1 MSVQDSFINPTEDQR
16 HQLFQNSLNRSGRPE
31 DFQNIINLL
40 APPHDIYQYAKPM
53 SLKNSSI
60 GIIGAGLSGLA
71 AAYELRKLGANI
83 TIFDAESDRIGG
95 RIYTSYFNNSKDLFT
110 ELGAMRIPVS
120 HETTWHYINLFNLN
134 TESLSSPGSNNF
146 IFVNNIRIRRD
157 FSGQSITDNLYP
169 YYNLTE
175 SERNTPWNELSDYA
189 AETML
194 DSLTPEMRT
203 EILKIQPQYSEEYS
217 RITKLSNR
225 QVYEQLGLSEGAI
238 NLISAVEP
246 FTAALLNTSHDETMN
261 SIYTLDFLNTYRIKG
276 GMVNLP
282 IAFLNSLNNP
292 NPPEFQ
298 YDPNLLG
305 KVTIKLSHAVNGIIK
320 SSDSKKVN
328 IIYDDPNNVKLMET
342 FDYVICAVPFPVLR
356 AFELSPYFS
365 EMKMQ
370 AIRELNYIDAHK
382 TAFLCKKRFWEENE
396 PYGNINGGI
405 SFTDLP
411 IQSVVYP
418 PDHIRC
424 LSEGSCSPD
433 SPGVLIASYNLDQDA
448 TTIGGLNIYR
458 KLEKI
463 RQEVEKVH
471 GLPEGYLTTL
481 IDSYKTVHWNAEP
494 WFRGAFAVAY
504 PGQKINFLYNMLL
517 PEYDDR
523 VFFAGDH
530 VSVKPGWMQGALY
543 SGKFVANQI
552 AIQSLLI

>member
-1 MSVQDSFINPTEDQR
+1 MSVQDYFFNPTDEQR
-16 HQLFQNSLNRSGRPE
+16 HQLFLNSLNRSGRSE
-31 DFQNIINLL
+31 DFQNILNLL
-40 APPHDIYQYAKPM
+40 RPPHEIYQYAKPM
-53 SLKNSSI
+53 TLENLKI

-83 TIFDAESDRIGG
+83 TIFDAESNRIGG
-95 RIYTSYFNNSKDLFT
+95 RIYTSYYNDSRDFYA

-120 HETTWHYINLFNLN
+120 HETTWHYINLFNLE
-134 TESLSSPGSNNF
+134 TESLSSPRSNNF
-146 IFVNNIRIRRD
+146 IFVDNVRVRRD
-157 FSGQSITDNLYP
+157 FSGQSITDNIYP

-175 SERNTPWNELSDYA
+175 SEKNTPWNELSDYA

-225 QVYEQLGLSEGAI
+225 QVYEQLGLSQSAI

-246 FTAALLNTSHDETMN
+246 FTAALLNTSHDETMS
-261 SIYTLDFLNTYRIKG
+261 SIYSFDFLNTYRIKG

-282 IAFLNSLNNP
+282 LAFFDSLNNP

-298 YDPNLLG
+298 YDPGILG
-305 KVTIKLSHAVNGIIK
+305 KVSIKLGYVVNGIMK
-320 SSDSKKVN
+320 SSDNKVN
-328 IIYDDPNNVKLMET
+328 IIYDDPNNVKLMDT
-342 FDYVICAVPFPVLR
+342 YDFVVCAVPFSVLR
-356 AFELSPYFS
+356 TFELSPFFS
-365 EMKMQ
+365 ELKMQ

-382 TAFLCKKRFWEENE
+382 TAFLCRKRFWEENA

-405 SFTDLP
+405 SFTDLS

-424 LSEGSCSPD
+424 LSEGLCSAD
-433 SPGVLIASYNLDQDA
+433 SPGVLIASYNLGQDA
-448 TTIGGLNIYR
+448 TRIGGLNIYR
-458 KLEKI
+458 KLETI
-463 RQEVEKVH
+463 RKDVEKVH
-471 GLPEGYLTTL
+471 GLPDGYLNTL
-481 IDSYKTVHWNAEP
+481 IQSYRTVHWNAEP

-504 PGQKINFLYNMLL
+504 PGQKVNFLYNMLL
-517 PEYDDR
+517 PEYDNR

-530 VSVKPGWMQGALY
+530 VSVKPGWIQGALY

-552 AIQSLLI
+552 AMQTITV